1 MAIPF
6 EDSINRTTNA
16 PRWTDE
22 KVADLTARD
31 AISATL
37 RYEGMCVYVTADK
50 KTYQLQGGVLDTD
63 WTEYGSGG
71 GAVVTAYVD
80 KFTDANGIKV
90 AWTLTAAPSD
100 AKQTNVYVGTVYQ
113 EKDTYTLAGTSL
125 TFSEAVPTGNNVEVV
140 YNVTTSSIPAASIS
154 LVKLDAVVNKALSSA
169 SGAFSL
175 AATGTASV
183 FGTPVSLT
191 SIAGRPVRVKLI
203 PDSATSDSNINTVAA
218 ASVVTSVFRILKGGA
233 TVYTVNYGTQ
243 AVGATGVGR
252 TDPPG
257 AIEWTDYDL
266 AKGATGVYQLQ
277 VESISNSTVRVNNS
291 RLEAREVY

>member
-63 WTEYGSGG
+63 WAEYGGSSTT
-71 GAVVTAYVD
+71 VTAYVD
-80 KFTDANGIKV
+80 KFTTANGVIV
-90 AWTLTAAPSD
+90 AFTLTAAPSD
-100 AKQTNVYVGTVYQ
+100 VKQTNVYVGGVHQ
-113 EKDTYTLAGTSL
+113 EKDTYTIVGTTL
-125 TFSEAVPTGNNVEVV
+125 TFSEAPPTGNNVEVD
-140 YNVTTSSIPAASIS
+140 YNVTTSTIPDGSVS

-169 SGAFSL
+169 SGAFALS
-175 AATGTASV
+175 ATGTASV

-191 SIAGRPVRVKLI
+191 SQAGRPVRVKLI
-203 PDSATSDSNINTVAA
+203 PDNATSDSNINTVAA
-218 ASVVTSVFRILKGGA
+218 ASVVLSVFRILKGGA